1 MKLKNKFAQVMSF
14 AILLTVILS
23 SIYYLSFPKNTVDA
37 AVFNELAAIKVGNQL
52 ELTIPAS
59 EISSPQ
65 ASTLLVEILDP
76 DNKVVAR
83 QLTDTK
89 VENTKKVKLSLPAN
103 LKQEDLFWY
112 RLKFGFIEHGKTTS
126 DNAKIYP
133 ISKIFHYP
141 TVRLLGQKELI
152 AGANNSLRLVV
163 VDGQSGQP
171 LKGSMELELNKSEA
185 QSLEVE
191 TSANLDTHGTAS
203 PTINAPMELVGEAN
217 LKITVKTSLG
227 TQELVEKV
235 QVVQKENILVT
246 TDKPIYQPGHL
257 IHIRTLALDRFS
269 RNAVSSTPI
278 IFEIEDAKGNKVF
291 KKRSMTDEFGVASS
305 EFQLAE
311 EVNMGTFKLRAILGD
326 SEKRPTTIQEKS
338 FVVDRYVLPKFKI
351 EIKMQGNGN
360 EREQKKYYAPGEV
373 VTGKIIAKYIFGKP
387 ISRGQVKINMSTFD
401 VETVEIGKQEAFL
414 DQTGEYQFS
423 MKLPESFAGRSFEQ
437 GAAPVAF
444 QVSVTDGA
452 NHTEEKAESLLVSN
466 NPILITAVPESG
478 EMVPRL
484 TNRVYLLTAY
494 PDGSPAA
501 TTISGNI
508 KPASL
513 VTGKDGVA
521 TVELD
526 GQTSY
531 LNLTAK
537 DANGKVGTANI
548 SLKSRQVLGDSIMLR
563 TPQALYKVGEKVD
576 VTIISTRPK
585 GSVYLDIIK
594 DRQTVSTRALELE
607 NNQATTSFDLS
618 ADLFGTLEVRAYIFG
633 NNADPVS
640 DRRLIFVDPADDL
653 QIETK
658 LAKESFR
665 PGEEAAI
672 EMMVK
677 DKSGNPKVAV
687 LDLQVVD
694 EAVFALSEKK
704 PGLEKV
710 FFYLEQ
716 ELLKP
721 RYEIHSLNDT
731 GNILPVGEIDAEA
744 NIVRKNAAQVLL
756 AAATEVNIY
765 TLRTEQGQN
774 VFAAKAGEYYPKYYQ
789 SINKQMERIVAGI
802 NKYYQ
807 ENKTSSYDLKA
818 DVPKAIKANYIQ
830 ATDLIDPWGRA
841 IKIEGQTQNN
851 YANYYAAI
859 DWLGGLD
866 GQQFYFQLYGYKQ
879 NEKAV
884 FQFNLNSYFEDD
896 RRVKRRNQRG
906 DLMGGG
912 LRPEANGAALEMVAG
927 TAAPK
932 MVDAM
937 VPRKDTGSA
946 DKEANKQTKTEGSSG
961 GEGGGEETKIRS
973 YFPETLYVNPR
984 LITDKTGRVT
994 VRIPL
999 ADSITTWRM
1008 TMLASTKKGA
1018 LGSSTAGIKVF
1029 QDFFIDLDL
1038 PVSLTQ
1044 DDTVSIPVA
1053 VYNYLTDA
1061 QTVELTLKQ
1070 EDWFTLVE
1078 DTAIKQVN
1086 VAAGEVTAS
1095 SFRIQAKR
1103 LGIGKLTVSAR
1114 LLNRN
1119 SAANGDAIA
1128 RQIEVLPN
1136 GEQQNVTINDRL
1148 ENTAS
1153 KEILI
1158 PEIAIA
1164 DASKI
1169 LVKFYPG
1176 PLSQVVEGLDSM
1188 LRMPGGC
1195 FEQTSATT
1203 YPNVLVLD
1211 YMKTTKKIT
1220 PEIQVKAEGFISTGY
1235 QRLVTYEVK
1244 GGGFSWFG
1252 QAPANKILTSFGLM
1266 EFFDMSKVHEV
1277 DPRLIQRTQAWLASQ
1292 QQADGSW
1299 RPDTDFIDEGA
1310 TNNFHN
1316 DQVRITAYIAW
1327 ALGYTGY
1334 KGDAIA
1340 KAKSFIDKNLNGK
1353 EDTYT
1358 LAILA
1363 NFAVDS
1369 RQDVAWTTR
1378 IINSLVGKVEEQEK
1392 SAVWKMEGKTPT
1404 YSHGN
1409 MADIETTALAAQA
1422 LIKSGSS
1429 PNLVVKALKYLNDK
1443 KDSFGNWHSTQAT
1456 ILSLKALLL
1465 SQQKSSGKDTTGTI
1479 AVSINGQ
1486 KITDLV
1492 ITEDNNDVMQQL
1504 DLKPYTKVGNNKLDF
1519 QFAGKGSMMYQI
1531 VGRYYKP
1538 WQSRLEPIQTIEP
1551 LSIDIKYDRTRLA
1564 KEDIATATVTVRN
1577 NTTKTAEMIIV
1588 DLGIPPGFEVFSED
1602 FQELI
1607 PLQANRKF
1615 GNLTKFSVTAK
1626 QVILYLDGLSA
1637 KQTMTFNY
1645 RLRAKYPIKTK
1656 TFASTV
1662 YQYYNPE
1669 VKATSK
1675 PVEIVAN

>member
-1 MKLKNKFAQVMSF
+1 M
-14 AILLTVILS
+14 
-23 SIYYLSFPKNTVDA
+23 
-37 AVFNELAAIKVGNQL
+37 
-52 ELTIPAS
+52 
-59 EISSPQ
+59 
-65 ASTLLVEILDP
+65 
-76 DNKVVAR
+76 
-83 QLTDTK
+83 
-89 VENTKKVKLSLPAN
+89 
-103 LKQEDLFWY
+103 
-112 RLKFGFIEHGKTTS
+112 
-126 DNAKIYP
+126 
-133 ISKIFHYP
+133 
-141 TVRLLGQKELI
+141 
-152 AGANNSLRLVV
+152 
-163 VDGQSGQP
+163 
-171 LKGSMELELNKSEA
+171 
-185 QSLEVE
+185 
-191 TSANLDTHGTAS
+191 
-203 PTINAPMELVGEAN
+203 
-217 LKITVKTSLG
+217 
-227 TQELVEKV
+227 
-235 QVVQKENILVT
+235 
-246 TDKPIYQPGHL
+246 
-257 IHIRTLALDRFS
+257 
-269 RNAVSSTPI
+269 
-278 IFEIEDAKGNKVF
+278 
-291 KKRSMTDEFGVASS
+291 
-305 EFQLAE
+305 
-311 EVNMGTFKLRAILGD
+311 
-326 SEKRPTTIQEKS
+326 
-338 FVVDRYVLPKFKI
+338 
-351 EIKMQGNGN
+351 
-360 EREQKKYYAPGEV
+360 
-373 VTGKIIAKYIFGKP
+373 
-387 ISRGQVKINMSTFD
+387 
-401 VETVEIGKQEAFL
+401 
-414 DQTGEYQFS
+414 
-423 MKLPESFAGRSFEQ
+423 
-437 GAAPVAF
+437 
-444 QVSVTDGA
+444 
-452 NHTEEKAESLLVSN
+452 
-466 NPILITAVPESG
+466 
-478 EMVPRL
+478 
-484 TNRVYLLTAY
+484 LTAY

-548 SLKSRQVLGDSIMLR
+548 ALKSRQVLGDSIMLR

-672 EMMVK
+672 EMIVK

-830 ATDLIDPWGRA
+830 ATDLIDPWGRT

-1277 DPRLIQRTQAWLASQ
+1277 DPRLIERTQAWLASQ

-1564 KEDIATATVTVRN
+1564 KEDIATATVTV
-1577 NTTKTAEMIIV
+1577 
-1588 DLGIPPGFEVFSED
+1588 
-1602 FQELI
+1602 
-1607 PLQANRKF
+1607 
-1615 GNLTKFSVTAK
+1615 
-1626 QVILYLDGLSA
+1626 
-1637 KQTMTFNY
+1637 
-1645 RLRAKYPIKTK
+1645 
-1656 TFASTV
+1656 FASTV